1 MLSGITKQQV
11 VRCASLSVSAH
22 QHQLAP
28 NMTIADKTH
37 ITCYIKVR
45 VHFQVMAYQS
55 LYTTLWHFQ
64 NCCCHLCLLITLMYP
79 DLSLWALNAQV
90 DPTCMVTLDGDD
102 WFQITG
108 LHKGPLT
115 SPQWPV
121 QDTNRHIDSIQK
133 PMSTIRFCMHVPE
146 TL

>member
-1 MLSGITKQQV
+1 MGMLSGITKQQV

-90 DPTCMVTLDGDD
+90 DPTCMVTLGWWWLIPDH
-102 WFQITG
+102 WFTQRSTHLPPVTSTG
-108 LHKGPLT
+108 YQQAHRQHTKAN
-115 SPQWPV
+115 V
-121 QDTNRHIDSIQK
+121 H
-133 PMSTIRFCMHVPE
+133 H
-146 TL
+146 